1 MSVGSGSVVPVGVDV
16 TVVVGATVVVAVG
29 VVVRVGRSRSRVAA
43 LVVGSAVVERVVVV
57 GAGRDVVDRVDGA
70 TAAAGSGSVTAGHE
84 STGPESTATGAASG
98 VVAGAAVVP
107 VGVPVVDG
115 TCTALDS
122 DS

>member
-1 MSVGSGSVVPVGVDV
+1 MGVDV

-43 LVVGSAVVERVVVV
+43 LVVGSAVVERVVV

-98 VVAGAAVVP
+98 VVAGAA
-107 VGVPVVDG
+107 
-115 TCTALDS
+115 
-122 DS
+122 